1 MTRPSDDELIDL
13 LHNALAELDHVPRHV
28 VEAARA
34 AFEWRTVDAELAAL
48 LYDSSTNQPAGVRAE
63 TASRQLSFAA
73 DGVEI
78 EILVRDSEL
87 EPRLDI
93 QIVPPAIMTIQIRDG
108 QTATTTT
115 TDELGR
121 CTVPVPRSARIQL
134 LIDGHDGRQPI
145 ATPWLS
151 L

>member
-1 MTRPSDDELIDL
+1 MTRPSDDELVDL

-48 LYDSSTNQPAGVRAE
+48 LYDSATSQPAGVRAE

-78 EILVRDSEL
+78 EILVRDAEL

-93 QIVPPAIMTIQIRDG
+93 QIVPPAIRTIQIRDG
-108 QTATTTT
+108 QTTATAT

-121 CTVPVPRSARIQL
+121 CTVPVPRAARIQL
-134 LIDGHDGRQPI
+134 LIDAHDGRQPI

-151 L
+151 F